1 MELEYPDQFEP
12 IQSNGP
18 LAKWKGT
25 IAELLEY
32 LIPLQIAGKLL
43 KLSGEPMA
51 YSDTI
56 KLVESIYGITITAPY
71 TYLLFGPESSAKEPL
86 PGCWF
91 FAGWSRSL
99 GSEHI
104 VVIYLQIVI

>member
-71 TYLLFGPESSAKEPL
+71 DRKTRLFSRKKSETPFLDNMRRVFVEAVEKTLL
-86 PGCWF
+86 
-91 FAGWSRSL
+91 
-99 GSEHI
+99 
-104 VVIYLQIVI
+104 